1 MPSNSTARKQ
11 PVFAL
16 VDCDN
21 FFVSCEQ
28 VFRPDLWNRPVAV
41 LSNNDGCIVARSNEV
56 KAMGIP
62 MAAPYFKFKNELDR
76 ADVTLFSA
84 NFQLYGDFSQRTVR
98 ILEAY
103 TPQLEVYSVDESFL
117 EISNLL
123 IDDYTAWALELH
135 RHIKHWLGVPVSIG
149 VAPTKTLA
157 KAAAE
162 WAKHHP
168 ELGGAY
174 SIAPDAVF
182 GEAETDGRRIQLL
195 KGTQLKDIWGVGWR
209 LGPMLRDR
217 GLSTAYDLSLSSE
230 KWARQAMSIRGLRTV
245 KELQGEAHYQIEDD
259 SAPQKQMA
267 VTRTFPHKIRAYSEL
282 EARIATFSAI
292 AAHKL
297 RRQRQISGA
306 VLVFLAGDKHNES
319 EAYRRVTTVV
329 PLLQATSDTGTLI
342 KYALQGLDALYDP
355 DFSYKRAGVML
366 LDLSSER
373 AKQLS
378 WLIDESPLEDKRRT
392 RLMQTVDAINEKYHS
407 ELVWH
412 AAQQRMQAGPWRK
425 ALRKSPAY
433 TTRWADLP
441 RVSPA

>member
-1 MPSNSTARKQ
+1 MPSSSTGKTRSI
-11 PVFAL
+11 FAL

-21 FFVSCEQ
+21 FFVSCER

-62 MAAPYFKFKNELDR
+62 MAAPYFQFKKELKA

-84 NFQLYGDFSQRTVR
+84 NFSLYGDFSQRVVR

-103 TPQLEVYSVDESFL
+103 TPRLEVYSVDESFL
-117 EISNLL
+117 EISDLP
-123 IDDYTAWALELH
+123 IEDYAEWALELR
-135 RHIKHWLGVPVSIG
+135 RHIKSWTGIPVSIG

-162 WAKHHP
+162 RAKHHP
-168 ELGGAY
+168 ELGGAF
-174 SIAPDAVF
+174 SVLSDSVHSREDAEEQRVKLLR
-182 GEAETDGRRIQLL
+182 ETE
-195 KGTQLKDIWGVGWR
+195 LKDVWGVGRR
-209 LGPMLRDR
+209 LGPRLRDR
-217 GLSTAYDLSLSSE
+217 GITTAYDLSQVSE

-245 KELQGEAHYQIEDD
+245 KELQGEAHYDIEDET
-259 SAPQKQMA
+259 APQKQLA
-267 VTRTFPHKIRAYSEL
+267 VTRTFPYKIRAYNEL
-282 EARIATFSAI
+282 EARIATFSAK
-292 AAHKL
+292 AGHRL

-306 VLVFLAGDKHNES
+306 ILVFLAGDKHRE
-319 EAYRRVTTVV
+319 EEVYRRVTTVV

-342 KYALQGLDALYDP
+342 KTALQGLDTLYDP

-378 WLIDESPLEDKRRT
+378 WLIHEDPSLDKRRS
-392 RLMQTVDAINEKYHS
+392 RLMETVDKLNDKYHS
-407 ELVWH
+407 ELIWH
-412 AAQQRMQAGPWRK
+412 AAEQRLQAGPWRK
-425 ALRKSPAY
+425 ATRKSPAY
-433 TTRWADLP
+433 TTRWSDLP
-441 RVSPA
+441 ELHLV